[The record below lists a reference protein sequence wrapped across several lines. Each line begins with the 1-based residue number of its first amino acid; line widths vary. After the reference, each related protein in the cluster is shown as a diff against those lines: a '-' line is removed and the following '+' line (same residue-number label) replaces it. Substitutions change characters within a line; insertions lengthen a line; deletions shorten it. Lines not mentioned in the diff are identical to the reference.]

1 VLGGRAPTLADLP
14 SLDYVNQVIAES
26 MRCYP
31 AFWAMTREA
40 IADGEIGGYPFCQR
54 DIRGSSRVAYTA
66 RSLVLTMILKGCRL
80 SEVEVAERNRTMQK
94 VDRLRSQGSEQ
105 PDEGSGP
112 GRRP

>member
-1 VLGGRAPTLADLP
+1 MNQAVAAYASGRG
-14 SLDYVNQVIAES
+14 V
-26 MRCYP
+26 
-31 AFWAMTREA
+31 
-40 IADGEIGGYPFCQR
+40 IGGNLGWEIDRAQDAATFCFHAFRPGDLCRVGSFCQR

-94 VDRLRSQGSEQ
+94 VNRLRSQGSEQ